1 MICSIQCTFIDGW
14 TNSDVIKFKPDM
26 ETEMEWNDMTNGN
39 TNGSRSKNGKLC
51 KELTDHMNRKF
62 SFGPD
67 NVMLFRF

>member
-1 MICSIQCTFIDGW
+1 
-14 TNSDVIKFKPDM
+14 M